1 MNNFFR
7 SRFFMVLIII
17 SCFLA
22 GFMLNVVIDGGIM
35 PHRTIIGIITTPF
48 TTLGTT
54 IKTSTANFFSA
65 YTNYTKLLEENEE
78 LKKEVANLKKRLEDT
93 YDLEVEISRLQQLSK
108 ITQTVNGPTL
118 VEAQAVSVSTDGWV
132 SSFSINKGSLAGI
145 QEKDVVIAPEGLV
158 GKVRDVGPNWATVVT
173 FTDPQIAV
181 GALITRTEDAAMIE
195 GTLELKAKGLCRLS
209 YLNKSSSAI
218 RGDII
223 ETSGLGGL
231 YPAGIVIGTIQ
242 DINIDDNGLTKYA
255 VIKPAV
261 DFTKLKKVYVYIN
274 SPTE

>member
-7 SRFFMVLIII
+7 SRFFVVLIII
-17 SCFLA
+17 SCFIA

-35 PHRTIIGIITTPF
+35 PHRTIIGIITSPF
-48 TTLGTT
+48 ATVGTAV
-54 IKTSTANFFSA
+54 KTSVSNFFSA
-65 YTNYTKLLEENEE
+65 YTNYTELLEENEL
-78 LKKEVANLKKRLEDT
+78 LKKENANLKKRLEDT
-93 YDLEVEISRLQQLSK
+93 YNLEVEISRLSQLSN
-108 ITQTVNGPTL
+108 ITQTVENLTL
-118 VEAQAVSVSTDGWV
+118 VEAQVVSISADGWV

-145 QEKDVVIAPEGLV
+145 KEKDVVIAHEGLV

-181 GALITRTEDAAMIE
+181 GALITRTEDAAMTE
-195 GTLELKAKGLCRLS
+195 GTIALKAKGLCRLS
-209 YLNKSSSAI
+209 YLSKNSSAI

-242 DINIDDNGLTKYA
+242 DIRIDDNGLTKYA

-261 DFTKLKKVYVYIN
+261 DFTELRKVYISIN
-274 SPTE
+274 NPEE